1 MPYNKYSTKQKK
13 LAAMAGNRKKI
24 TDADLKAV
32 KKSKKKKGK

>member
-1 MPYNKYSTKQKK
+1 MPYDNYSTKQKK

-24 TDADLKAV
+24 TSADLNAV